1 VGDDDTDALH
11 AVDTERAGR
20 ELCRPSAVKVL
31 TEEGPERVRELVALG
46 VPFDPE
52 LSLEGG
58 HSRRRVSSVEG
69 AATGWAVTSL
79 LARLAARTDGIATR
93 EATNALALWVDG
105 GRCLGVLTPDGPIA
119 ARATILATG
128 GAAALWARST
138 NPEGQIGDG
147 IAIAYA
153 AGAAVADLEFMQ
165 FHPTV
170 LAGSRLLLTE
180 ALRGEGATLLDANG
194 ERFVDELAPRDEVA
208 RAIVRKGRAWLDL
221 RAIDRSRFPGL
232 MIEIEKVF
240 ETEKPDA
247 LVILGDTNSALCT
260 IIAKRRKIAIF
271 HMEAG
276 NRCFDFNVPEEV
288 NRRIVENH
296 PVRPFV
302 TTREYAAE
310 IGALAFFE
318 EKYGEFVRVLE
329 IDEFSRELCGGTHVS
344 STSQIGLCKITASTS
359 VGANTRRLEAIT
371 SAAAIEHYRGLEAR
385 EAALAAELG
394 VPADRL
400 AGTVRRR
407 LAEIDQLRQAAGA
420 AASGERHGRVDELL
434 AGALAVSGATLVA
447 GQVDAQKPDELL
459 ALADEIRATRPDAAV
474 ILLAAISRFSDEP
487 VCPRRRERNHRA

>member
-1 VGDDDTDALH
+1 VPQAPLDVLVVGAGAAGLTAALAAAERGAHVLVLTKGHAPDSSSMHAQGGIAGAVGDDDTAALH

-232 MIEIEKVF
+232 MIEIEKAGFDPATQPIPVSPAAHY
-240 ETEKPDA
+240 TIGGVVTD
-247 LVILGDTNSALCT
+247 LVGRTDVPGLFAAGESA
-260 IIAKRRKIAIF
+260 APGV
-271 HMEAG
+271 H
-276 NRCFDFNVPEEV
+276 
-288 NRRIVENH
+288 
-296 PVRPFV
+296 
-302 TTREYAAE
+302 
-310 IGALAFFE
+310 
-318 EKYGEFVRVLE
+318 
-329 IDEFSRELCGGTHVS
+329 
-344 STSQIGLCKITASTS
+344 
-359 VGANTRRLEAIT
+359 GANRLASNSLLECLVFGRR
-371 SAAAIEHYRGLEAR
+371 
-385 EAALAAELG
+385 AALAALDEAPAPGRPERPLAPPQERTASQALRDQVWREAG
-394 VPADRL
+394 VMRDPADL
-400 AGTVRRR
+400 TD
-407 LAEIDQLRQAAGA
+407 L
-420 AASGERHGRVDELL
+420 AASPDVVASLVARF
-434 AGALAVSGATLVA
+434 ALARAESRGVHYRIDVPSADPAFEGHFVLRPGRELTL
-447 GQVDAQKPDELL
+447 EHW
-459 ALADEIRATRPDAAV
+459 T
-474 ILLAAISRFSDEP
+474 
-487 VCPRRRERNHRA
+487 

>member
-1 VGDDDTDALH
+1 MPQAPLDVLVVGAGAAGLTAALAAAERGAHVLVLTKGHAPDSSSMHAQGGIAGAVGDDDTAALH

-232 MIEIEKVF
+232 MIEIEKAGFDPATQPIPVSPAAHY
-240 ETEKPDA
+240 TIGGVVTD
-247 LVILGDTNSALCT
+247 LVGRTDVPGLFAAGESAAT
-260 IIAKRRKIAIF
+260 GV
-271 HMEAG
+271 H
-276 NRCFDFNVPEEV
+276 
-288 NRRIVENH
+288 
-296 PVRPFV
+296 
-302 TTREYAAE
+302 
-310 IGALAFFE
+310 
-318 EKYGEFVRVLE
+318 
-329 IDEFSRELCGGTHVS
+329 
-344 STSQIGLCKITASTS
+344 
-359 VGANTRRLEAIT
+359 GANRLASNSLLECLGFGRR
-371 SAAAIEHYRGLEAR
+371 
-385 EAALAAELG
+385 AALAALDEAPAPERPERPEWPPAPPQERTASQALRDQVWREAG
-394 VPADRL
+394 VMRDPADL
-400 AGTVRRR
+400 TD
-407 LAEIDQLRQAAGA
+407 L
-420 AASGERHGRVDELL
+420 AASPDGVASLVARF
-434 AGALAVSGATLVA
+434 ALARAESRGVHYRIDVPSADPAFEGHFVLRPGRELTL
-447 GQVDAQKPDELL
+447 EHW
-459 ALADEIRATRPDAAV
+459 T
-474 ILLAAISRFSDEP
+474 
-487 VCPRRRERNHRA
+487 